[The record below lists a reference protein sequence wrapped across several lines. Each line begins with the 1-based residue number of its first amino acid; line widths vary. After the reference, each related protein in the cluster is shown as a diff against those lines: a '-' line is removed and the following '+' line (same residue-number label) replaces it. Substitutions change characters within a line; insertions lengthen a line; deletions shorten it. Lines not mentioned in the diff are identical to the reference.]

1 MKRFIY
7 IMLCLVFLTTALPFG
22 ALINAEPAADDP
34 SVTASAPDDSTA
46 PPEETVQPSEPSVLP
61 TMDPDSDPFEDIS
74 TPHLLLMEAESGMVL
89 YDRAGFEK
97 AFPASTTKIMTALL
111 AIENLP
117 DLNKVINID
126 WHYLLG
132 FGKTSSM
139 MGLAAGENIALI
151 DVLHGLMMRSGN
163 DAART
168 LAAET
173 AFALYGKDEDANPN
187 DEVNKAVRKFIE
199 LMNAKAAELGM
210 NSTHFA
216 TVDGRHNEE
225 HYTTAYDFA
234 LLMRTALKNPVLQKI
249 MSTPVYDVKATNK
262 HKNGYH
268 LENSNRL
275 ICKKASHP
283 EDLRYRYCIGGKTG
297 ETNFAGFCLVTA
309 AEKDGVR
316 LILVQFGD
324 NNNTLPSAY
333 RFKAAHKIYDWG
345 FKNYVSYPLNAFG
358 VKTEFEAQSAGYS
371 PYDEAYGKFTVKA
384 ETENLY
390 VNGIADYLDQIKAN
404 PIVVKTA
411 LEFTNLDAPIETGDI
426 VGTVSYYFYDGIPI
440 TARLIAQRDVP
451 GASQTTPEPHETSFI
466 TETPPPGS
474 DKNCNLNMLRNPG
487 ENEYSVWVYYKN
499 SLYTMDKTQWHYL
512 YCDCDDDVFRACT
525 SSEQAGNITLYRRF
539 YDTENHPYYKITD
552 TIDTGSAYVIVSDG
566 KAMCTDRHS
575 GSLRAVEIK
584 TDEKGLISQ
593 DIPETM
599 LWNFKVESNGYHI
612 MNNSKYLSRSA
623 GNGALLW
630 IIIIVLLLTA
640 AVCIHLFTNEKRN
653 RARRR
658 RKRSKKARYYAK
670 MKH

>member
-7 IMLCLVFLTTALPFG
+7 ILLCLVFLTAAFPFS
-22 ALINAEPAADDP
+22 ALINAEQMPADSPASTISPDDP
-34 SVTASAPDDSTA
+34 QAA
-46 PPEETVQPSEPSVLP
+46 PEETVSPSEPTGLP
-61 TMDPDSDPFEDIS
+61 TMDPDSDPFDDIS
-74 TPHLLLMEAESGMVL
+74 TPHLLLMEAESGIVL
-89 YDRAGFEK
+89 YDRKGYEK

-117 DLNKVINID
+117 DLNKVITID

-132 FGKTSSM
+132 FGRTSSM
-139 MGLAAGENIALI
+139 MGLVAGEKIALI

-168 LAAET
+168 LDAET
-173 AFALYGKDEDANPN
+173 AFAVYGKNENADANA
-187 DEVNKAVRKFIE
+187 EVNKAVKKFIE
-199 LMNAKAAELGM
+199 LMNAKAVELGM

-234 LLMRTALKNPVLQKI
+234 LLMREALKNPTLQKI
-249 MSTPVYDVKATNK
+249 MSTPVYDVKPDNK
-262 HKNGYH
+262 QKNGYH

-283 EDLRYRYCIGGKTG
+283 EDLRYKYCIGGKTG

-309 AEKDGVR
+309 AEKNGVR

-324 NNNTLPSAY
+324 NNSALPSAY

-358 VKTEFEAQSAGYS
+358 IKTEFDAQAADYS

-384 ETENLY
+384 ETESLS
-390 VNGIADYLDQIKAN
+390 VEGISGYLDKIKAN
-404 PIVVKTA
+404 QAVIKTV
-411 LEFTNLDAPIETGDI
+411 LEFNDLTAPIETGDI

-440 TARLIAQRDVP
+440 TAQLIAQRDI
-451 GASQTTPEPHETSFI
+451 AAISETTPEPHETAFI
-466 TETPPPGS
+466 TGTPPPGD
-474 DKNCNLNMLRNPG
+474 DKNCNLNLLRSPG
-487 ENEYSVWVYYKN
+487 KNEYSVWVYYKN
-499 SLYTMDKTQWHYL
+499 SLYTMDSTQWHYL
-512 YCDCDDDVFRACT
+512 YCDDTVFRACT

-539 YDTENHPYYKITD
+539 YDTDNNPYYKITD
-552 TIDTGSAYVIVSDG
+552 TIDTGSSYVIVSDG

-575 GSLRAVEIK
+575 GSLRAVDIK
-584 TDEKGLISQ
+584 IDDNGLIAQ
-593 DIPETM
+593 DISEKM
-599 LWNFKVESNGYHI
+599 VWNFKVESNGYHI
-612 MNNSKYLSRSA
+612 MNSSKYLSRSA

-658 RKRSKKARYYAK
+658 HKRNKKARYYAK